1 MNRIDLWKLLL
12 LVLPL
17 SLTLSVNA
25 LAQDTPEGGETP
37 EAKAEKVSEKASD
50 DEAESEAGEE
60 EEEEKPKTIA
70 ELTEEMDRID
80 GLFTMF
86 RDPKTGATKMLLQ
99 GDQLE
104 NEFIYFKHTMNGVTD
119 AGAFTGSY
127 GDQYIFTIERRFD
140 KLQFIRQNTAYYF
153 DPENA
158 ISRASEAN
166 ISRAVLAVT
175 AIAAEDEETGEV
187 LIDSD
192 SLFLSEAF
200 ANVTYSRDDDS
211 GDRFKLGGLDAE
223 KSQILELRNYPE
235 NTAVE
240 VEYVFNNPKPKNGGS
255 DAVTDARN
263 VSITVRHTW
272 IEVPENDYQPRF
284 ADARLG

>member
-17 SLTLSVNA
+17 SLTLSVKA

-37 EAKAEKVSEKASD
+37 EAKAEKVSEKTSD

-104 NEFIYFKHTMNGVTD
+104 N
-119 AGAFTGSY
+119 
-127 GDQYIFTIERRFD
+127 
-140 KLQFIRQNTAYYF
+140 
-153 DPENA
+153 
-158 ISRASEAN
+158 
-166 ISRAVLAVT
+166 
-175 AIAAEDEETGEV
+175 
-187 LIDSD
+187 
-192 SLFLSEAF
+192 
-200 ANVTYSRDDDS
+200 
-211 GDRFKLGGLDAE
+211 
-223 KSQILELRNYPE
+223 
-235 NTAVE
+235 
-240 VEYVFNNPKPKNGGS
+240 
-255 DAVTDARN
+255 
-263 VSITVRHTW
+263 
-272 IEVPENDYQPRF
+272 
-284 ADARLG
+284 